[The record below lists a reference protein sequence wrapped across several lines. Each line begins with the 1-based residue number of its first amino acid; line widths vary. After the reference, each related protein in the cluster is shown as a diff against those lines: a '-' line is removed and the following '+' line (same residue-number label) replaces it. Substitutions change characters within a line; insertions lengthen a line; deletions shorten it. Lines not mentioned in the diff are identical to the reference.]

1 MTTLIS
7 RLILATI
14 SVSSL
19 LFLPIGSCTRE
30 YESCSYISQYSI
42 IDHIQIEPYVV
53 NNSDSSH
60 LLTFR
65 FILDGHVSVASKGED
80 KQLYN
85 KICNINGDTSHCGTV
100 EKSGAYISGGSAF
113 YPNISA
119 INITCNIDFDA
130 NHPAGTS
137 LNDCFEI
144 EYSHYEQ
151 FNDDGFVQKR
161 KKISEIENINYLTT
175 NMCDIHYITLPK
187 SKKDAII
194 TLTVTMNNGKVFEAK
209 CNRMI

>member
-42 IDHIQIEPYVV
+42 IDHIQIENYVV
-53 NNSDSSH
+53 NNSDSS
-60 LLTFR
+60 LLFTFR
-65 FILDGHVSVASKGED
+65 FNTDGHVSVASKGSD

-100 EKSGAYISGGSAF
+100 EKSGAYFSGGGAF
-113 YPNISA
+113 YPNVSA

-130 NHPAGTS
+130 NHPAGTL

-144 EYSHYEQ
+144 EYNHYEQ

-161 KKISEIENINYLTT
+161 KKLSEIEKINCLAQS
-175 NMCDIHYITLPK
+175 NCDIFYIAPPT
-187 SKKDAII
+187 SKQYATI
-194 TLTVTMNNGKVFEAK
+194 TLTITMDNGKVFEAK